1 MLRSQSQNTLIIV
14 SNKIKSDIQ
23 KGEKKIKIQT
33 NTGRLIYED
42 VEIFAEINRL
52 MAVAEVKCRQ
62 CRGKVR
68 LNTCDG

>member
-14 SNKIKSDIQ
+14 SNKIKRDIQ
-23 KGEKKIKIQT
+23 KGEKKIQT